1 MKTTLQIVLAG
12 MLMGAVVAKDGL
24 FELVAEDAPHATPG
38 KGEILVRMPVKERPG
53 VKMGGI
59 SLLPGPDEGTYS
71 IWADV
76 DEYPGQEFT
85 PVLVEGDRALIGS
98 FKLGARTPS
107 SMVFI
112 FKCKSLKE
120 GKLWL
125 KFIQKHFKIDPSKV
139 KIKAPGSPES
149 AGEDPAAAAPSNAKA
164 RRVV

>member
-24 FELVAEDAPHATPG
+24 FEL
-38 KGEILVRMPVKERPG
+38 
-53 VKMGGI
+53 
-59 SLLPGPDEGTYS
+59 
-71 IWADV
+71 
-76 DEYPGQEFT
+76 
-85 PVLVEGDRALIGS
+85 
-98 FKLGARTPS
+98 GARTPS
-107 SMVFI
+107 SMVFL